1 MSTHFPDLSTV
12 TPVRLQRGV
21 SLIEALISI
30 LLVAIIGVG
39 LAFVTTQGLSTQ
51 RYANTQSQVL
61 LALRQALFEDSAVT
75 SVSVAGSSV
84 RFQREPETLQ
94 LSVGIGA
101 VERPVTIQTDVLV
114 VTEDPG
120 GLIGGDGQF
129 QLGY

>member
-1 MSTHFPDLSTV
+1 MSIPFTEASTRR
-12 TPVRLQRGV
+12 PARGQRGV

-30 LLVAIIGVG
+30 VLVAITGLG

-61 LALRQALFEDSAVT
+61 LALREALFEESAVT
-75 SVSVAGSSV
+75 SVNVAGSNLG
-84 RFQREPETLQ
+84 FNREPETLQ
-94 LSVGIGA
+94 LRVRVGT
-101 VERPVTIQTDVLV
+101 VERSVTVQTDALV
-114 VTEDPG
+114 VTDDPG